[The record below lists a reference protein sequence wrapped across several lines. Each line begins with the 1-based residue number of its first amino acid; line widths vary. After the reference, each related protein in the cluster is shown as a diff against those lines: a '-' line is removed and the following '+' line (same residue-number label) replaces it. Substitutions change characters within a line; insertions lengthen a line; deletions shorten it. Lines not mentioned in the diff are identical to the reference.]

1 MTKNQTRVLF
11 VDDDPTFLDLFQ
23 RLISELAG
31 PDWVVFTAQ
40 DSAQAL
46 NLLHNQ
52 TIDLLVTDIHMPV
65 VDGLQFLK
73 ILQRQYPNLL
83 KVVLTADSS
92 GAYRA
97 SCLSHGAELFL
108 EKPRHPRGWQTI
120 FAHLQQLVRMRPEA
134 GFQGVLRKVG
144 LQDIIQLECLAR
156 NSSLLEVTT
165 GGLKG
170 EIFIRDGQLI
180 HARLGDQ
187 TGEEALNQLLA
198 LPGGEFRLKPYAE
211 PPAETVTGS
220 WEFLLMEGA
229 RQRDESAAA
238 VPAGT
243 APEVELVVEPPP
255 PPPVAAEP
263 TPPADVLQAMLAVDE
278 GPMGSAQP
286 QTSEL
291 LVCSLQGSVL
301 HEWQCVN
308 TGARVDFLEFLS
320 QKTRH
325 MGQGLALGGFDR
337 LEARSNAGRLVV
349 RFAADHALFLR
360 CIPAGSTPAPNP

>member
-52 TIDLLVTDIHMPV
+52 AIDLLVTDIHMPV

-120 FAHLQQLVRMRPEA
+120 FAHLQQLVRMRPET

-156 NSSLLEVTT
+156 NSSLLEVNT
-165 GGLKG
+165 GASKG
-170 EIFIRDGQLI
+170 EIHIHEGQVT
-180 HARLGDQ
+180 HARF
-187 TGEEALNQLLA
+187 GEQQGEDALFQLLA

-211 PPAETVTGS
+211 PPAQSIAGS

-229 RQRDESAAA
+229 RKRDEILAAA
-238 VPAGT
+238 
-243 APEVELVVEPPP
+243 PPP
-255 PPPVAAEP
+255 PPAEAEPEPAPELPEPAPAEP
-263 TPPADVLQAMLAVDE
+263 TPSADVLQAMLGVDE
-278 GPMGSAQP
+278 APQACAQP
-286 QTSEL
+286 QTTEL

-325 MGQGLALGGFDR
+325 MGQGLAMGGFDR
-337 LEARSNAGRLVV
+337 LEARGNSGRLVV
-349 RFAADHALFLR
+349 RLAADHALFLR
-360 CIPAGSTPAPNP
+360 CQPAGSPPANP